1 MNKNEIQ
8 RLIDRYLNGVTTPEE
23 EQQLARAL
31 LGGNIPDE
39 WKVVRIMLGELAMGE
54 AEYDT
59 DMAEKVSHVKPV
71 VVSIFARWLVAA
83 SIALVI
89 GFVCFNSIESN
100 EDNVVAEMKTDKPQ
114 EHRMVSNNAV
124 SNESPTKEQTDG
136 TNTGLTIHNSNI
148 NNIIAKVTDENKP
161 QEASHQE
168 TIIVQ
173 DDSEYIDENLHYA
186 SNVINDTVD
195 NYQSPS
201 RMEEFIVK
209 IANYHHIKCD
219 SLSCAIGKDD
229 SDVVS
234 TAYVFPDTEELDLF
248 RRLLQAACWYDDK
261 MPGYLLNYSHQQ
273 FFFCLK
279 DMRKGLKYLWIAE
292 RVRNKILLYSTHS
305 PLDTEVSSDG
315 FREYRDKLSN
325 TSINQKSKKI

>member
-31 LGGNIPDE
+31 LCDDIPDE

-54 AEYDT
+54 AEYDA
-59 DMAEKVSHVKPV
+59 DMAKKASRKKSFVLPV
-71 VVSIFARWLVAA
+71 PVRWLIAA
-83 SIALVI
+83 SVALLI

-136 TNTGLTIHNSNI
+136 TNTGLTIHNSNV
-148 NNIIAKVTDENKP
+148 NNIIAKVT
-161 QEASHQE
+161 
-168 TIIVQ
+168 
-173 DDSEYIDENLHYA
+173 DENLHYA

>member
-31 LGGNIPDE
+31 LCDDIPDE

-136 TNTGLTIHNSNI
+136 TNTGLTIHNSNV
-148 NNIIAKVTDENKP
+148 NNIIAKVT
-161 QEASHQE
+161 
-168 TIIVQ
+168 
-173 DDSEYIDENLHYA
+173 DENLHYA

>member
-54 AEYDT
+54 AEYDA
-59 DMAEKVSHVKPV
+59 DMAKKASRKKSFVLPV
-71 VVSIFARWLVAA
+71 PVRWLIAA
-83 SIALVI
+83 SVALLI

-136 TNTGLTIHNSNI
+136 TNTGLIIHNSNI
-148 NNIIAKVTDENKP
+148 NNIIAKVT
-161 QEASHQE
+161 
-168 TIIVQ
+168 
-173 DDSEYIDENLHYA
+173 DENLHYA

-315 FREYRDKLSN
+315 FREYRDKLTN

>member
-54 AEYDT
+54 AEYDA
-59 DMAEKVSHVKPV
+59 DMAKKASRKKSFVLPV
-71 VVSIFARWLVAA
+71 PVRWLIAANVA
-83 SIALVI
+83 LLI

-124 SNESPTKEQTDG
+124 SNESPSKEQTDG

-148 NNIIAKVTDENKP
+148 NNIIAKVT
-161 QEASHQE
+161 
-168 TIIVQ
+168 
-173 DDSEYIDENLHYA
+173 DENLHYA

>member
-54 AEYDT
+54 AEYDA
-59 DMAEKVSHVKPV
+59 DMAKKASRKKSFVLPV
-71 VVSIFARWLVAA
+71 PVRWLIAA
-83 SIALVI
+83 SVAFLI

-114 EHRMVSNNAV
+114 EHRMVSNNAI

-136 TNTGLTIHNSNI
+136 TNTGLTIHNSNV
-148 NNIIAKVTDENKP
+148 NNIIAKVT
-161 QEASHQE
+161 
-168 TIIVQ
+168 
-173 DDSEYIDENLHYA
+173 DENLHYA

>member
-54 AEYDT
+54 AEYDA
-59 DMAEKVSHVKPV
+59 DMAKKASRKKSFVLPV
-71 VVSIFARWLVAA
+71 PVRWLIAA
-83 SIALVI
+83 SVALLI

-124 SNESPTKEQTDG
+124 SNESPSKEQTDG
-136 TNTGLTIHNSNI
+136 TNTGLTIHNSNV
-148 NNIIAKVTDENKP
+148 NNIIAKVT
-161 QEASHQE
+161 
-168 TIIVQ
+168 
-173 DDSEYIDENLHYA
+173 DENLHYA

-261 MPGYLLNYSHQQ
+261 MPGYLLNYTHQQ

-315 FREYRDKLSN
+315 FREYRDKLTN

>member
-1 MNKNEIQ
+1 MNKNETQI
-8 RLIDRYLNGVTTPEE
+8 LIDRYLNGVTTPEDE
-23 EQQLARAL
+23 KLLARAL

-54 AEYDT
+54 AEYDA
-59 DMAEKVSHVKPV
+59 DMAKKASRKKSFVLPV
-71 VVSIFARWLVAA
+71 PVRWLIAA
-83 SIALVI
+83 SVALLI

-114 EHRMVSNNAV
+114 EHRMVSNNAI
-124 SNESPTKEQTDG
+124 SNESPSKEQTDG
-136 TNTGLTIHNSNI
+136 TNTGLTIHNSNV
-148 NNIIAKVTDENKP
+148 NNIIAKVT
-161 QEASHQE
+161 
-168 TIIVQ
+168 
-173 DDSEYIDENLHYA
+173 DENLHYA

-248 RRLLQAACWYDDK
+248 RRLLQVACWYDDK

-315 FREYRDKLSN
+315 FREYRDKLTN

>member
-136 TNTGLTIHNSNI
+136 TNTGLIIHNSNI
-148 NNIIAKVTDENKP
+148 NNIIAKVT
-161 QEASHQE
+161 
-168 TIIVQ
+168 
-173 DDSEYIDENLHYA
+173 DENLHYA

-315 FREYRDKLSN
+315 FREYRDKLTN
-325 TSINQKSKKI
+325 TIINQKSKKI

>member
-54 AEYDT
+54 AEYDS
-59 DMAEKVSHVKPV
+59 DMAKKASRKKSFVLPV
-71 VVSIFARWLVAA
+71 PVRWLIAA
-83 SIALVI
+83 SVALLI

-136 TNTGLTIHNSNI
+136 TNTGLTIHNSNV
-148 NNIIAKVTDENKP
+148 NNIIAKVT
-161 QEASHQE
+161 
-168 TIIVQ
+168 
-173 DDSEYIDENLHYA
+173 DENLHYA

>member
-54 AEYDT
+54 AEYDA
-59 DMAEKVSHVKPV
+59 DMAKKASRKKSFVLPV
-71 VVSIFARWLVAA
+71 PVRWLIAA
-83 SIALVI
+83 SVALLI

-114 EHRMVSNNAV
+114 EHRMVSNNAI

-136 TNTGLTIHNSNI
+136 TNTGLTIHNSNV
-148 NNIIAKVTDENKP
+148 NNIIAKVT
-161 QEASHQE
+161 
-168 TIIVQ
+168 
-173 DDSEYIDENLHYA
+173 DENLHYA

-248 RRLLQAACWYDDK
+248 RRLLQAACWYNDK

-315 FREYRDKLSN
+315 FREYRDKLTN
-325 TSINQKSKKI
+325 ININQKSKKI

>member
-54 AEYDT
+54 AEYDA
-59 DMAEKVSHVKPV
+59 DMAKKAYRKKSFVLPV
-71 VVSIFARWLVAA
+71 PVRWLIAA
-83 SIALVI
+83 SVALLI

-136 TNTGLTIHNSNI
+136 TNTGLTIHNSNV
-148 NNIIAKVTDENKP
+148 NNIIAKVT
-161 QEASHQE
+161 
-168 TIIVQ
+168 
-173 DDSEYIDENLHYA
+173 DENLHYA
-186 SNVINDTVD
+186 SNVINDKVD

>member
-54 AEYDT
+54 AEYDA
-59 DMAEKVSHVKPV
+59 DMAKKASRKKSFVLPV
-71 VVSIFARWLVAA
+71 PVRWLIAA
-83 SIALVI
+83 SVALLL

-114 EHRMVSNNAV
+114 EHRMVSNNAI

-136 TNTGLTIHNSNI
+136 TNTGLTIHNSNV
-148 NNIIAKVTDENKP
+148 NNIIAKVT
-161 QEASHQE
+161 
-168 TIIVQ
+168 
-173 DDSEYIDENLHYA
+173 DENLHYA

>member
-54 AEYDT
+54 AEYDA
-59 DMAEKVSHVKPV
+59 DMAKKASRKKSFVLPV
-71 VVSIFARWLVAA
+71 PVRWLIAA
-83 SIALVI
+83 SVALLI

-114 EHRMVSNNAV
+114 EHRMVSNNAI

-136 TNTGLTIHNSNI
+136 TNTGLTIHNSNV
-148 NNIIAKVTDENKP
+148 NNIIAKVT
-161 QEASHQE
+161 
-168 TIIVQ
+168 
-173 DDSEYIDENLHYA
+173 DENLHYA

>member
-54 AEYDT
+54 AEYDA
-59 DMAEKVSHVKPV
+59 DMAKKASRKKSFVLPV
-71 VVSIFARWLVAA
+71 PVRWLIAA
-83 SIALVI
+83 SVALLI

-114 EHRMVSNNAV
+114 EHRMVSNNDV
-124 SNESPTKEQTDG
+124 SNESPSKEQTDG
-136 TNTGLTIHNSNI
+136 TNTGLTIHNSNV
-148 NNIIAKVTDENKP
+148 NNLIAKVT
-161 QEASHQE
+161 
-168 TIIVQ
+168 
-173 DDSEYIDENLHYA
+173 DENLHYA

-201 RMEEFIVK
+201 RMEELIVK

-248 RRLLQAACWYDDK
+248 RRLLQAACWYNDK

>member
-54 AEYDT
+54 AEYDA
-59 DMAEKVSHVKPV
+59 DMAKKASRKKSFVLPV
-71 VVSIFARWLVAA
+71 PVRWLIAA
-83 SIALVI
+83 SVALLI

-136 TNTGLTIHNSNI
+136 TNTGLTIHNSNV
-148 NNIIAKVTDENKP
+148 NNIIAKVT
-161 QEASHQE
+161 
-168 TIIVQ
+168 
-173 DDSEYIDENLHYA
+173 DENLHYA

-315 FREYRDKLSN
+315 FREYRDKLAN

>member
-54 AEYDT
+54 AEYDA
-59 DMAEKVSHVKPV
+59 DMAKKASRKKSFVLPV
-71 VVSIFARWLVAA
+71 PVRWLIAA
-83 SIALVI
+83 SVALLI

-114 EHRMVSNNAV
+114 EHRMVSNNAI
-124 SNESPTKEQTDG
+124 SNESPSKEQTDG

-148 NNIIAKVTDENKP
+148 NNIIAKVT
-161 QEASHQE
+161 
-168 TIIVQ
+168 
-173 DDSEYIDENLHYA
+173 DENLHYA

-315 FREYRDKLSN
+315 FREYRDKLTN

>member
-54 AEYDT
+54 AEYDA
-59 DMAEKVSHVKPV
+59 DMAKKASRKKSFVLPV
-71 VVSIFARWLVAA
+71 PVRWLIAA
-83 SIALVI
+83 SVALLI

-100 EDNVVAEMKTDKPQ
+100 EVNVVAEMKTDKPQ
-114 EHRMVSNNAV
+114 EHRMVSNNAI
-124 SNESPTKEQTDG
+124 SNESPSKEQTDG
-136 TNTGLTIHNSNI
+136 TNTGLTIHNSNV
-148 NNIIAKVTDENKP
+148 NNIIAKVT
-161 QEASHQE
+161 
-168 TIIVQ
+168 
-173 DDSEYIDENLHYA
+173 DENLHYA

>member
-54 AEYDT
+54 AEYDA
-59 DMAEKVSHVKPV
+59 DMAKKASRKKSFVLPV
-71 VVSIFARWLVAA
+71 PVRWLIAA
-83 SIALVI
+83 SVALLI

-136 TNTGLTIHNSNI
+136 TNTGLTIHNSNV
-148 NNIIAKVTDENKP
+148 NNIIAKVT
-161 QEASHQE
+161 
-168 TIIVQ
+168 
-173 DDSEYIDENLHYA
+173 DENLHYA
-186 SNVINDTVD
+186 SNVINDIVD

-315 FREYRDKLSN
+315 FREYRDKLTN

>member
-31 LGGNIPDE
+31 LCDDIPDE

-54 AEYDT
+54 AEYDA
-59 DMAEKVSHVKPV
+59 DMAKKASRKKSFVLPV
-71 VVSIFARWLVAA
+71 PVRWLIAA
-83 SIALVI
+83 SVALLI

-114 EHRMVSNNAV
+114 EHRMVSNNAI

-148 NNIIAKVTDENKP
+148 NNIIAKVT
-161 QEASHQE
+161 
-168 TIIVQ
+168 
-173 DDSEYIDENLHYA
+173 DENLHYA

>member
-54 AEYDT
+54 AEYDA
-59 DMAEKVSHVKPV
+59 DMAKKASRKKSFVLPV
-71 VVSIFARWLVAA
+71 PVRWLIAA
-83 SIALVI
+83 SVALLI

-124 SNESPTKEQTDG
+124 SNESPSKEQTDG
-136 TNTGLTIHNSNI
+136 TNTGLTIHNSNV
-148 NNIIAKVTDENKP
+148 NNIIAKVT
-161 QEASHQE
+161 
-168 TIIVQ
+168 
-173 DDSEYIDENLHYA
+173 DENLHYA

-229 SDVVS
+229 SEVVS

-315 FREYRDKLSN
+315 FREYRDKLTN

>member
-39 WKVVRIMLGELAMGE
+39 WKVVRFLLGELAMGE
-54 AEYDT
+54 AEYDA
-59 DMAEKVSHVKPV
+59 DMAKKASRKKSFVLPV
-71 VVSIFARWLVAA
+71 PVRWLIAA
-83 SIALVI
+83 SVALLI

-136 TNTGLTIHNSNI
+136 TNTGLTIHNSNV
-148 NNIIAKVTDENKP
+148 NNIIAKVT
-161 QEASHQE
+161 
-168 TIIVQ
+168 
-173 DDSEYIDENLHYA
+173 DENLHYA

-315 FREYRDKLSN
+315 FREYRDKLTN

>member
-31 LGGNIPDE
+31 LCDDIPDE

-136 TNTGLTIHNSNI
+136 TNTGLTIHNSNV
-148 NNIIAKVTDENKP
+148 NNIIAKVT
-161 QEASHQE
+161 
-168 TIIVQ
+168 
-173 DDSEYIDENLHYA
+173 DENLHYA

-234 TAYVFPDTEELDLF
+234 TAYVFPDTKELDLF
-248 RRLLQAACWYDDK
+248 RRLLQAACWYNDK

-325 TSINQKSKKI
+325 TSINQKSKKL

>member
-54 AEYDT
+54 AEYDA
-59 DMAEKVSHVKPV
+59 DMAKKASRKKSFVLPV
-71 VVSIFARWLVAA
+71 PVRWLIAA
-83 SIALVI
+83 SVALLI

-114 EHRMVSNNAV
+114 EHRMVSNNAI

-136 TNTGLTIHNSNI
+136 TNTGLTIHNSNV
-148 NNIIAKVTDENKP
+148 NNLIAKVT
-161 QEASHQE
+161 
-168 TIIVQ
+168 
-173 DDSEYIDENLHYA
+173 DENLHYA

-315 FREYRDKLSN
+315 FREYRDKLTN

>member
-54 AEYDT
+54 AEYDA
-59 DMAEKVSHVKPV
+59 DMAKKASRKKSFVLPV
-71 VVSIFARWLVAA
+71 PVRWLIAA
-83 SIALVI
+83 SVALLI

-124 SNESPTKEQTDG
+124 SNESPMKEQTDG
-136 TNTGLTIHNSNI
+136 TNTGLTIHNSNV
-148 NNIIAKVTDENKP
+148 NNIIAKVT
-161 QEASHQE
+161 
-168 TIIVQ
+168 
-173 DDSEYIDENLHYA
+173 DENLHYA

-315 FREYRDKLSN
+315 FREYRDKLTN

>member
-54 AEYDT
+54 AEYDA
-59 DMAEKVSHVKPV
+59 DMAKKASRKKSFVLPV
-71 VVSIFARWLVAA
+71 PVRWLISASVA
-83 SIALVI
+83 LLI
-89 GFVCFNSIESN
+89 GFVCFNSIERN

-136 TNTGLTIHNSNI
+136 TNTGLTIHNSNV
-148 NNIIAKVTDENKP
+148 NNIIAKVTDEN
-161 QEASHQE
+161 
-168 TIIVQ
+168 
-173 DDSEYIDENLHYA
+173 LHYV

>member
-54 AEYDT
+54 AEYDA
-59 DMAEKVSHVKPV
+59 DMAKKASRKKSFVLPV
-71 VVSIFARWLVAA
+71 PVRWLIAA
-83 SIALVI
+83 SVALLI

-100 EDNVVAEMKTDKPQ
+100 EDNVVAEMKTYKPQ

-136 TNTGLTIHNSNI
+136 TNTGLTIHNSNV
-148 NNIIAKVTDENKP
+148 NNIIAKVT
-161 QEASHQE
+161 
-168 TIIVQ
+168 
-173 DDSEYIDENLHYA
+173 DENLHYA

-315 FREYRDKLSN
+315 FREYRDKLTN

>member
-54 AEYDT
+54 AEYDA
-59 DMAEKVSHVKPV
+59 DMAKKASRKKSFVLPV
-71 VVSIFARWLVAA
+71 PVRWLIAA
-83 SIALVI
+83 SVALLI

-114 EHRMVSNNAV
+114 EHRMVSNNAI
-124 SNESPTKEQTDG
+124 SNESPSKEQTDG
-136 TNTGLTIHNSNI
+136 TNTGLTIHNSNV
-148 NNIIAKVTDENKP
+148 NNIIAKVT
-161 QEASHQE
+161 
-168 TIIVQ
+168 
-173 DDSEYIDENLHYA
+173 DENLHYA

-315 FREYRDKLSN
+315 FREYRDKLTN

>member
-54 AEYDT
+54 AEYDA
-59 DMAEKVSHVKPV
+59 DMAKKASRKKSFVLPV
-71 VVSIFARWLVAA
+71 PVRWLIAA
-83 SIALVI
+83 SVALLI

-136 TNTGLTIHNSNI
+136 TNTGLTIHNSNV
-148 NNIIAKVTDENKP
+148 NNIIAKVTDEN
-161 QEASHQE
+161 
-168 TIIVQ
+168 
-173 DDSEYIDENLHYA
+173 LHRA

>member
-54 AEYDT
+54 AEYDA
-59 DMAEKVSHVKPV
+59 DMAKKASRKKSFVLPV
-71 VVSIFARWLVAA
+71 PVRWLIAA
-83 SIALVI
+83 SVALLI

-114 EHRMVSNNAV
+114 EHRMVSNNAI

-136 TNTGLTIHNSNI
+136 TNTGLTIHNSNV
-148 NNIIAKVTDENKP
+148 NNIIAKVT
-161 QEASHQE
+161 
-168 TIIVQ
+168 
-173 DDSEYIDENLHYA
+173 DENLHYA

-234 TAYVFPDTEELDLF
+234 TAYVFPDTKELDLF
-248 RRLLQAACWYDDK
+248 RRLLQAACWYNDK

>member
-54 AEYDT
+54 AEYDA
-59 DMAEKVSHVKPV
+59 DMAKKASRKKSFVLPV
-71 VVSIFARWLVAA
+71 PVRWLIAA
-83 SIALVI
+83 SVALLI

-114 EHRMVSNNAV
+114 EHRMVSNNAI

-148 NNIIAKVTDENKP
+148 NNIIAKVT
-161 QEASHQE
+161 
-168 TIIVQ
+168 
-173 DDSEYIDENLHYA
+173 DENLHYA

-248 RRLLQAACWYDDK
+248 RRLLQAACWYNDK

>member
-1 MNKNEIQ
+1 MNKNETQI
-8 RLIDRYLNGVTTPEE
+8 LIDRYLNGVTKPEDE
-23 EQQLARAL
+23 KLLARAL

-54 AEYDT
+54 AEYDA
-59 DMAEKVSHVKPV
+59 DMAKKASRKKSFVLPV
-71 VVSIFARWLVAA
+71 PVRWLIAA
-83 SIALVI
+83 SVALLI

-114 EHRMVSNNAV
+114 EHRMVSNNAI

-136 TNTGLTIHNSNI
+136 TNTGLTIHNSNV
-148 NNIIAKVTDENKP
+148 NNLIAKVT
-161 QEASHQE
+161 
-168 TIIVQ
+168 
-173 DDSEYIDENLHYA
+173 DENLHYA

-315 FREYRDKLSN
+315 FREYRDKLTN

>member
-54 AEYDT
+54 AEYDA
-59 DMAEKVSHVKPV
+59 DMAKKASRKKSFVLPV
-71 VVSIFARWLVAA
+71 PVRWLIAA
-83 SIALVI
+83 SVALLI

-114 EHRMVSNNAV
+114 EHRMVSNNAI

-136 TNTGLTIHNSNI
+136 TNTGLTIHNSNV
-148 NNIIAKVTDENKP
+148 NNIIAKVT
-161 QEASHQE
+161 
-168 TIIVQ
+168 
-173 DDSEYIDENLHYA
+173 DENLHYA

-315 FREYRDKLSN
+315 CREYRDKLTN

>member
-31 LGGNIPDE
+31 LCDDIPDE

-54 AEYDT
+54 AEYDA
-59 DMAEKVSHVKPV
+59 DMAKKASRKKSFVLPV
-71 VVSIFARWLVAA
+71 PVRWLIAA
-83 SIALVI
+83 SVALLI

-136 TNTGLTIHNSNI
+136 TNTGLTIHNSNV
-148 NNIIAKVTDENKP
+148 NNIIAKVT
-161 QEASHQE
+161 
-168 TIIVQ
+168 
-173 DDSEYIDENLHYA
+173 DENLHYA

-315 FREYRDKLSN
+315 FREYRDKLAN

>member
-31 LGGNIPDE
+31 LCDDIPDE

-148 NNIIAKVTDENKP
+148 NNIIAKVTDEN
-161 QEASHQE
+161 
-168 TIIVQ
+168 
-173 DDSEYIDENLHYA
+173 LHYA

-248 RRLLQAACWYDDK
+248 RRLLQAACWYNDK

-325 TSINQKSKKI
+325 TSINQKSKKL

>member
-54 AEYDT
+54 AEYDA
-59 DMAEKVSHVKPV
+59 DMAKKASRKKSFVLPV
-71 VVSIFARWLVAA
+71 PVRWLIAA
-83 SIALVI
+83 SVALLI

-148 NNIIAKVTDENKP
+148 NNIIAKVT
-161 QEASHQE
+161 
-168 TIIVQ
+168 
-173 DDSEYIDENLHYA
+173 DENLHYA

>member
-23 EQQLARAL
+23 EQQLARVL
-31 LGGNIPDE
+31 LCDDIPDE

-54 AEYDT
+54 AEYDA
-59 DMAEKVSHVKPV
+59 DMAKKASRKKSFVLPV
-71 VVSIFARWLVAA
+71 PVRWLIAA
-83 SIALVI
+83 SVALLI
-89 GFVCFNSIESN
+89 GFVCFNSIKSN

-114 EHRMVSNNAV
+114 EHRMVSNNAI
-124 SNESPTKEQTDG
+124 SNESPSKEQTDG
-136 TNTGLTIHNSNI
+136 TNTGLTIHNSNV
-148 NNIIAKVTDENKP
+148 NNIIAKVTG
-161 QEASHQE
+161 
-168 TIIVQ
+168 
-173 DDSEYIDENLHYA
+173 ENLHYA

>member
-31 LGGNIPDE
+31 LCDDIPDE

-54 AEYDT
+54 AEYDA
-59 DMAEKVSHVKPV
+59 DMAKKASRKKSFVLPV
-71 VVSIFARWLVAA
+71 PVRWLIAA
-83 SIALVI
+83 SVALLI

-114 EHRMVSNNAV
+114 EHRMVSNNAI

-136 TNTGLTIHNSNI
+136 TNTGLTIHNSNV
-148 NNIIAKVTDENKP
+148 NNIIAKVTDEN
-161 QEASHQE
+161 
-168 TIIVQ
+168 
-173 DDSEYIDENLHYA
+173 LHRA

-248 RRLLQAACWYDDK
+248 RRLLQAACWYNDK

>member
-31 LGGNIPDE
+31 LCDDIPDE

-54 AEYDT
+54 AEYDA
-59 DMAEKVSHVKPV
+59 DMAKKASRKKSFVLPV
-71 VVSIFARWLVAA
+71 PVRWLIAA
-83 SIALVI
+83 SVALLI

-148 NNIIAKVTDENKP
+148 NNIIAKVT
-161 QEASHQE
+161 
-168 TIIVQ
+168 
-173 DDSEYIDENLHYA
+173 DENLHYA